1 MHQAKINPLTPE
13 MLQNSNTDL
22 HDLHIIDQ
30 LEVRDP
36 SSARWRTRDD
46 MVLCGH
52 WEGEKRENP
61 VISEHQRGISCRLVR
76 VIFYALVLSS
86 VFILVVISSE
96 AKDRIVLY
104 QRKGI
109 QLFFH

>member
-1 MHQAKINPLTPE
+1 LILLNSFFSNQLTMNMHQAKINPLTPE

-30 LEVRDP
+30 LEARDP

-52 WEGEKRENP
+52 WEGEKRAGTARSLLPFPHVPKKNP
-61 VISEHQRGISCRLVR
+61 VIPSASEESPAV
-76 VIFYALVLSS
+76 
-86 VFILVVISSE
+86 
-96 AKDRIVLY
+96 
-104 QRKGI
+104 
-109 QLFFH
+109 